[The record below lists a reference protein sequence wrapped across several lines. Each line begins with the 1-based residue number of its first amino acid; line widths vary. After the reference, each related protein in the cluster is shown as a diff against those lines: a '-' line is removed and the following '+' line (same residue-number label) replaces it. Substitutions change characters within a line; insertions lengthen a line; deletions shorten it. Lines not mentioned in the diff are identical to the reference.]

1 MSSIDLAILGMVIEK
16 SQSAY
21 DIQKDVDYHHFSRW
35 TKISVPSI
43 YRKVIK
49 LADQGYLKSDVVK
62 GEKFADKAIYSITDK
77 GRAYFE
83 QLMNDFVNQQVPLLF
98 DFNVVIANLNRLDK
112 QKAMGLVAQ
121 LRNSIT
127 ISKQTNK
134 EYAEEYYSYL
144 PLVGKTIFNQQQLLY
159 NALLEW
165 IDTFEKEYRD
175 DQSMTAKSS
184 LTVLFA
190 PFLDWVV

>member
-1 MSSIDLAILGMVIEK
+1 
-16 SQSAY
+16 
-21 DIQKDVDYHHFSRW
+21 
-35 TKISVPSI
+35 
-43 YRKVIK
+43 
-49 LADQGYLKSDVVK
+49 
-62 GEKFADKAIYSITDK
+62 
-77 GRAYFE
+77 
-83 QLMNDFVNQQVPLLF
+83 MNDFVNQQVPLLF

-144 PLVGKTIFNQQQLLY
+144 PLVGKTIFDQQQLLY

-165 IDTFEKEYRD
+165 IDTFEKEFGD
-175 DQSMTAKSS
+175 D
-184 LTVLFA
+184 
-190 PFLDWVV
+190 

>member
-144 PLVGKTIFNQQQLLY
+144 PLVGKTIFDQQQLLY

-165 IDTFEKEYRD
+165 IDTFEKEYRN

-184 LTVLFA
+184 LTVLFV
-190 PFLDWVV
+190 PFLDWIV

>member
-134 EYAEEYYSYL
+134 EYEEEYYSYL
-144 PLVGKTIFNQQQLLY
+144 PLVGKTIFDQQRLLY

-165 IDTFEKEYRD
+165 IDTFEKEYRN

-184 LTVLFA
+184 LTVLFV

>member
-62 GEKFADKAIYSITDK
+62 GGKFADKAIYSITDK

-165 IDTFEKEYRD
+165 IDTFEKEYRND
-175 DQSMTAKSS
+175 
-184 LTVLFA
+184 
-190 PFLDWVV
+190 